1 MPGVLEESKRYT
13 LYLVAVIAV
22 VALIIFW
29 QLMVA
34 LIFAGSIAVI
44 ALPLHRRFTSKIGA
58 EASAAL
64 VTAILFLI
72 FVSVIAFAVGLL
84 LQNQAFLNGLVST
97 IINWAGLGQDNPI
110 ISVFHINQTQIDGL
124 IGNSNQLINQW
135 ADSVVSQIPAFGF
148 QLLVFFLSF
157 SVFLYKGEDLYHSS
171 FAMLPEEL
179 KEPVSRLTQTA
190 VDTLY
195 AIYVVQLII
204 VIITFLLALPF
215 FYLLGFEHVLFFST
229 LAGLLKIV
237 PILGPSILMAFLAVY
252 ALSISDMS
260 ALLLLIFIGYP
271 IVCALPDL
279 FIRPVLMGRRTCI
292 HPVIM
297 WIGFVGGI
305 YTLGLVGFVLGPLIL
320 VLLITGY
327 HLLKGDY
334 EACMV
339 RRKVKPP
346 DTQ

>member
-1 MPGVLEESKRYT
+1 MPGVLEEGNRYT
-13 LYLVAVIAV
+13 LYLVAAIAV
-22 VALIIFW
+22 VAIIIFW

-44 ALPLHRRFTSKIGA
+44 ALPLHKRFTGKIGA

-64 VTAILFLI
+64 VTIIMFLI
-72 FVSVIAFAVGLL
+72 FFAVIAFAVGLL
-84 LQNQAFLNGLVST
+84 LQNQEFLNSLVST
-97 IINWAGLGQDNPI
+97 IISWAGPGQNNPI
-110 ISVFHINQTQIDGL
+110 TTMLHINQTALDGL
-124 IGNSNQLINQW
+124 IGNSNQTINQW
-135 ADSVVSQIPAFGF
+135 ADSLIGQIPALGF

-157 SVFLYKGEDLYHSS
+157 SVFLYKGEELYHSS
-171 FAMLPEEL
+171 FAMLPVNV
-179 KEPVSRLTQTA
+179 KEPVRHLTHAA

-195 AIYVVQLII
+195 AVYVVQLII

-215 FYLLGFEHVLFFST
+215 FYFLGFEHVLFFSA

-252 ALSISDMS
+252 AVSISDMT
-260 ALLLLIFIGYP
+260 ALLLILFIGYP
-271 IVCALPDL
+271 VVCAFPDL

-297 WIGFVGGI
+297 WIGFVGGL

-327 HLLKGDY
+327 HILKGDH
-334 EACMV
+334 EAC
-339 RRKVKPP
+339 RAGGN
-346 DTQ
+346 TGTEAH

>member
-1 MPGVLEESKRYT
+1 MPGVLEERNRYT
-13 LYLVAVIAV
+13 LYLVAAIAV
-22 VALIIFW
+22 VAIIIFW

-44 ALPLHRRFTSKIGA
+44 ALPLHKRFTGKIGA

-64 VTAILFLI
+64 ITVIMFLI
-72 FVSVIAFAVGLL
+72 FVAVIAFAVGLL
-84 LQNQAFLNGLVST
+84 LQNQEFLNSLVST
-97 IINWAGLGQDNPI
+97 IINWAGPGQNNPI
-110 ISVFHINQTQIDGL
+110 TTMLHINQTALDGL
-124 IGNSNQLINQW
+124 IGNSNQKINQW
-135 ADSVVSQIPAFGF
+135 GDSLIGQIPALGF

-171 FAMLPEEL
+171 FAMLPDNV
-179 KEPVSRLTQTA
+179 KEPVSHLTHTA

-195 AIYVVQLII
+195 AIYVVQLIVVI
-204 VIITFLLALPF
+204 VTFFLALPF
-215 FYLLGFEHVLFFST
+215 FYLLGFKHVLFFST

-252 ALSISDMS
+252 AVSISDTT
-260 ALLLLIFIGYP
+260 ALLLIIFIGYP
-271 IVCALPDL
+271 VVCAFPDL

-297 WIGFVGGI
+297 WIGFVGGL

-327 HLLKGDY
+327 HILKGDHETCRAGSNIGK
-334 EACMV
+334 EA
-339 RRKVKPP
+339 
-346 DTQ
+346 Q

>member
-1 MPGVLEESKRYT
+1 MTGVLEERDRYT
-13 LYLVAVIAV
+13 LYLFAAIAVIAI
-22 VALIIFW
+22 IIFW

-44 ALPLHRRFTSKIGA
+44 ALPLHKRFTRRIGA

-64 VTAILFLI
+64 VTVIAFLI
-72 FVSVIAFAVGLL
+72 FISVLAFAVILL
-84 LQNQAFLNGLVST
+84 LQNQEFLNGLVST
-97 IINWAGLGQDNPI
+97 ILNWAGPGQNNPI
-110 ISVFHINQTQIDGL
+110 SSMLHINQTQLDGL
-124 IGNSNQLINQW
+124 IGNSNQTINQW
-135 ADSVVSQIPAFGF
+135 ADSIIRQIPALGF

-157 SVFLYKGEDLYHSS
+157 SVFLYKGEELYRSS
-171 FAMLPEEL
+171 FAMLPENV
-179 KEPVSRLTQTA
+179 KEPVRHLTHTA

-204 VIITFLLALPF
+204 VIITLILALPF
-215 FYLLGFEHVLFFST
+215 FYFLGFEHVLFFST

-252 ALSISDMS
+252 AISISDMT
-260 ALLLLIFIGYP
+260 ALVLLILIGYP
-271 IVCALPDL
+271 VVCAFPDL

-297 WIGFVGGI
+297 WIGFVGGL

-320 VLLITGY
+320 ALLITGY
-327 HLLKGDY
+327 HILKGDH
-334 EACMV
+334 EACGAG
-339 RRKVKPP
+339 RK
-346 DTQ
+346 TEN

>member
-1 MPGVLEESKRYT
+1 MPGVLEERDRYT
-13 LYLVAVIAV
+13 LYLFAAIAVIAI
-22 VALIIFW
+22 IIFW

-44 ALPLHRRFTSKIGA
+44 ALPLHKRFTRRIGA

-64 VTAILFLI
+64 VTVIVFLI
-72 FVSVIAFAVGLL
+72 FIGVLAFTVVLL
-84 LQNQAFLNGLVST
+84 LQNQEFLNSLVST
-97 IINWAGLGQDNPI
+97 IINWAGPGQNNPI
-110 ISVFHINQTQIDGL
+110 TSVLHINQTQLDGL
-124 IGNSNQLINQW
+124 IGNSNQTINQW
-135 ADSVVSQIPAFGF
+135 ADSIIGQIPALGF

-157 SVFLYKGEDLYHSS
+157 SVFLYKGEELYHSS
-171 FAMLPEEL
+171 FAMLPENL
-179 KEPVSRLTQTA
+179 KEPVRHLTHTA

-204 VIITFLLALPF
+204 VIITLILALPF
-215 FYLLGFEHVLFFST
+215 FYFLGFEHVLFFST

-252 ALSISDMS
+252 AISISDMT
-260 ALLLLIFIGYP
+260 ALVLLILIGYP
-271 IVCALPDL
+271 VVCAFPDL

-297 WIGFVGGI
+297 WIGFVGGL

-320 VLLITGY
+320 ALLITGY
-327 HLLKGDY
+327 HILKGDH
-334 EACMV
+334 EACGAG
-339 RRKVKPP
+339 RK
-346 DTQ
+346 TEE

>member
-1 MPGVLEESKRYT
+1 MPGVLEERDRYT
-13 LYLVAVIAV
+13 LYLFAAIAVIAI
-22 VALIIFW
+22 IIFW

-44 ALPLHRRFTSKIGA
+44 ALPLHKRFTRRIGA

-64 VTAILFLI
+64 VTVIAFLI
-72 FVSVIAFAVGLL
+72 FIGVLAFTVVLL
-84 LQNQAFLNGLVST
+84 LQNQEFLNGLVTT
-97 IINWAGLGQDNPI
+97 IINWAGPGQNNPI
-110 ISVFHINQTQIDGL
+110 SSMLHINQTQLDGL
-124 IGNSNQLINQW
+124 IGNSNQTINQW
-135 ADSVVSQIPAFGF
+135 ADSIISQIPALGF

-157 SVFLYKGEDLYHSS
+157 SVFLYKGEELYHSS
-171 FAMLPEEL
+171 FAMLPENL
-179 KEPVSRLTQTA
+179 KEPVKGLTHTA

-204 VIITFLLALPF
+204 VIITLILALPF
-215 FYLLGFEHVLFFST
+215 FYFLGFEHVLFFST

-252 ALSISDMS
+252 AISISDMT
-260 ALLLLIFIGYP
+260 ALVLLILIGYP
-271 IVCALPDL
+271 VVCAFPDL

-297 WIGFVGGI
+297 WIGFVGGL

-320 VLLITGY
+320 ALLITGY
-327 HLLKGDY
+327 HILKGDH
-334 EACMV
+334 EACGV
-339 RRKVKPP
+339 ARKKE
-346 DTQ
+346 D

>member
-1 MPGVLEESKRYT
+1 MPGVLEERDHYT
-13 LYLVAVIAV
+13 LYLVAAIAVIAV
-22 VALIIFW
+22 IMFW

-44 ALPLHRRFTSKIGA
+44 ALPLHKRFTRRIGA

-64 VTAILFLI
+64 VTGIMFLI
-72 FVSVIAFAVGLL
+72 FAAVIAFAVGLL
-84 LQNQAFLNGLVST
+84 VQNQEFLNSLVST
-97 IINWAGLGQDNPI
+97 IINWVGPGHNNPI
-110 ISVFHINQTQIDGL
+110 TTALHINQTQLDGL
-124 IGNSNQLINQW
+124 IGNSNQMINQW
-135 ADSVVSQIPAFGF
+135 ADSVIGQIPALGF
-148 QLLVFFLSF
+148 QILVFFLSF

-171 FAMLPEEL
+171 FAMLPENL
-179 KEPVSRLTQTA
+179 KEPVGQLAQTT

-195 AIYVVQLII
+195 AIYVVQLIV

-252 ALSISDMS
+252 AISISDTT

-271 IVCALPDL
+271 VVCAFPDL
-279 FIRPVLMGRRTCI
+279 IIRPVLMGRRTCI

-297 WIGFVGGI
+297 WIGFVGGL

-327 HLLKGDY
+327 HILKGDHV
-334 EACMV
+334 ACRV
-339 RRKVKPP
+339 GGEPEREK
-346 DTQ
+346 Q

>member
-1 MPGVLEESKRYT
+1 MPGVLEGRDRYT
-13 LYLVAVIAV
+13 IYLVAAIAVIAI
-22 VALIIFW
+22 IIFW

-44 ALPLHRRFTSKIGA
+44 ALPLHKRFTSRIGA

-64 VTAILFLI
+64 VTVIMFLI
-72 FVSVIAFAVGLL
+72 FVAVIAFAVGLL
-84 LQNQAFLNGLVST
+84 LQNQEFLNGLVST
-97 IINWAGLGQDNPI
+97 IINWAGPGQNNPI
-110 ISVFHINQTQIDGL
+110 TTLLHINQTQLDGL
-124 IGNSNQLINQW
+124 IGNSNQMINQW
-135 ADSVVSQIPAFGF
+135 ADSVIGQIPALGF

-171 FAMLPEEL
+171 FAMLPEQL
-179 KEPVSRLTQTA
+179 KEPVRHLTHTA
-190 VDTLY
+190 VDALY

-204 VIITFLLALPF
+204 VIITMILALPF
-215 FYLLGFEHVLFFST
+215 FYILGFEHVLFFST

-252 ALSISDMS
+252 AISISDMT

-271 IVCALPDL
+271 VVCAFPDL

-297 WIGFVGGI
+297 WIGFVGGL

-327 HLLKGDY
+327 HILKGDH
-334 EACMV
+334 ETCRAGM
-339 RRKVKPP
+339 RIETEKP
-346 DTQ
+346 